1 MAKKNTRDLIIGVA
15 AGLFGT
21 VGLRRTTME
30 TIAAAAGRG
39 RRTVYMYFSNK
50 AEIYE
55 AVVESEL
62 NRIIKPLREIVAS
75 EEPFGLVLQNYTTER
90 IKLLMDLGNR
100 NPLLMKDFAQGL
112 SRVEK
117 LKERLVI
124 EEMEV
129 ITPFFLRH
137 REVFNLPLGVTV
149 EDCAAIF
156 INILR
161 GTDKFLAREDGYE
174 KTTQLSLAG
183 ADLFIKGLGW
193 GPEKG

>member
-1 MAKKNTRDLIIGVA
+1 MARKSTRDMIIGVA
-15 AGLFGT
+15 AELFGT

-55 AVVESEL
+55 AVVEDEL
-62 NRIIKPLREIVAS
+62 NRIIKPLREIVTS
-75 EEPFGLVLQNYTTER
+75 EEPFGPVLQNYTAER

-117 LKERLVI
+117 LKERLVR
-124 EEMEV
+124 EEMEI

-137 REVFNLPLGVTV
+137 GEKFHLPSGATV

-161 GTDKFLAREDGYE
+161 GTDKLLAREDGYE
-174 KTTQLSLAG
+174 KNTQLSFAG
-183 ADLFIKGLGW
+183 ADIFIKGLGC
-193 GPEKG
+193 GI